1 MGNLSELQISL
12 IGIGIVVVLGVIVF
26 NWTQQR
32 RYRRN
37 AEQAFSREHEDILL
51 GAGVSAKGE
60 ERIEPRLGTGAE
72 LHDPEAEPGTNSN
85 ALPEVTE
92 PVRKANVHPALHSQS
107 RPKAGKVVER
117 TRFKGP
123 ASFSVPVRRSVDEDS
138 RREGAVI
145 HERFSISAAPSGDEE
160 RAGEGDNNVSDAVDY
175 VVQIARET
183 PFADLT
189 LADVLDRK
197 SDFSKPVRWMGKQ
210 EADAP
215 WEEIPADTRSREGK
229 ASYVNLKG
237 CLQLADR
244 AGPVSEVSLGEF
256 RGMAEGFAARVNA
269 TAHCPDIHKSYRR
282 ALMLDEFC
290 TQVDVM
296 AGINIISRDA
306 SVFTGA
312 KIRVMAEECDF
323 KLGDEGMFHYRDEN
337 NVVLFSLGNY
347 EPPPFLPDSIRTLTT
362 RGITIFLDVPRVAD
376 GERVFN
382 QMVHLAETFSEALGG
397 FMVDDNR
404 VPLSDTGIRKIKQQ
418 LSSIQSVMMARNI
431 PPGGQIAL
439 RLFG

>member
-32 RYRRN
+32 RYRRK

-60 ERIEPRLGTGAE
+60 ERIEPRLSTGAE
-72 LHDPEAEPGTNSN
+72 PHDPEAEPSTHSS
-85 ALPEVTE
+85 ASPEIAE
-92 PVRKANVHPALHSQS
+92 PAQKANVNPALHPPS
-107 RPKAGKVVER
+107 RPKAGKAGER
-117 TRFKGP
+117 IWFKGP
-123 ASFSVPVRRSVDEDS
+123 ASFSVPARRSVDEDS
-138 RREGAVI
+138 RHEGAAVP
-145 HERFSISAAPSGDEE
+145 ERFSIPAAPSGDEE
-160 RAGEGDNNVSDAVDY
+160 RPVEGDNVSEAVDY
-175 VVQIARET
+175 VVEIARET

-189 LADVLDRK
+189 LAEVLDRK
-197 SDFSKPVRWMGKQ
+197 FDFSKPVRWMGKQ
-210 EADAP
+210 EADAS
-215 WEEIPADTRSREGK
+215 WEEIAPDTRGREGR
-229 ASYVNLKG
+229 ASYVSLKG

-256 RGMAEGFAARVNA
+256 RDMAENFAARVNA
-269 TAHCPDIHKSYRR
+269 TARCPDIYKSYRR

-296 AGINIISRDA
+296 AGLNIISRDN

-312 KIRVMAEECDF
+312 KIRVMAEACSF
-323 KLGDEGMFHYRDEN
+323 KLGNEGMFHYRDEN

-347 EPPPFLPDSIRTLTT
+347 EPSPFLPDNIRTLTT
-362 RGITIFLDVPRVAD
+362 RGITLFLDVPRVAN
-376 GERVFN
+376 GERIFN

-404 VPLSDTGIRKIKQQ
+404 VPLSDSGIRKIKQQ
-418 LSSIQSVMMARNI
+418 LSSIQSVMISRNI
-431 PPGGQIAL
+431 PPGGEIAL
-439 RLFG
+439 RLFA

>member
-60 ERIEPRLGTGAE
+60 ERIEPRLSAGAE
-72 LHDPEAEPGTNSN
+72 LHDPEAKPGTDSN
-85 ALPEVTE
+85 ASPEATE
-92 PVRKANVHPALHSQS
+92 PAQKANVNPALHPPS
-107 RPKAGKVVER
+107 RPKAGKAVER
-117 TRFKGP
+117 TWFKGP
-123 ASFSVPVRRSVDEDS
+123 ASFSVPARRSVDEDS
-138 RREGAVI
+138 RREGAVV
-145 HERFSISAAPSGDEE
+145 HERFSMPVAPSGDEE
-160 RAGEGDNNVSDAVDY
+160 RPVEGDNVSDAVDY
-175 VVQIARET
+175 VVEIARET
-183 PFADLT
+183 PFADST

-197 SDFSKPVRWMGKQ
+197 FDFSKPVRWMGKQ
-210 EADAP
+210 GADAS

-256 RGMAEGFAARVNA
+256 RDMAENFATRVNA
-269 TAHCPDIHKSYRR
+269 TAHCLDIHKSYSR

-296 AGINIISRDA
+296 AGINIISRDN

-312 KIRVMAEECDF
+312 KIRVMAEACGF
-323 KLGDEGMFHYRDEN
+323 KLGNEGMFHYRDEN
-337 NVVLFSLGNY
+337 NVVLFFLGNY
-347 EPPPFLPDSIRTLTT
+347 EPPPFLSDSIRTLTT
-362 RGITIFLDVPRVAD
+362 RGITLFLDVPRVAN

-404 VPLSDTGIRKIKQQ
+404 VPLSDSGIRKIKQQ
-418 LSSIQSVMMARNI
+418 LSSIQSVMMSRNI

-439 RLFG
+439 RLFA

>member
-12 IGIGIVVVLGVIVF
+12 IGIGIVLVLGVIVF
-26 NWTQQR
+26 NWMQQR

-60 ERIEPRLGTGAE
+60 ERIEPRLSTGAE
-72 LHDPEAEPGTNSN
+72 LHDPEAEPGTDSN
-85 ALPEVTE
+85 ASPEVTE
-92 PVRKANVHPALHSQS
+92 PAQKVNVHPALRPPS
-107 RPKAGKVVER
+107 RPKAAKAVER

-123 ASFSVPVRRSVDEDS
+123 ASFSVPARRSVDEDS
-138 RREGAVI
+138 RREGAVVQ
-145 HERFSISAAPSGDEE
+145 ERFSMPVAPSGDEE
-160 RAGEGDNNVSDAVDY
+160 RPVEGDNVSDAVDY
-175 VVQIARET
+175 VVRIARET

-197 SDFSKPVRWMGKQ
+197 SDFSKQVRWMGKQ
-210 EADAP
+210 EADAA

-256 RGMAEGFAARVNA
+256 RDMAESFADRVNA

-296 AGINIISRDA
+296 AGINIISRDN

-312 KIRVMAEECDF
+312 KIRVMAEACGF
-323 KLGDEGMFHYRDEN
+323 KLENEGMFHYRDEN

-362 RGITIFLDVPRVAD
+362 RGITLFLDVPRVAN

-404 VPLSDTGIRKIKQQ
+404 VPLSDSGIRKIKQQ

>member
-32 RYRRN
+32 RYRRK

-60 ERIEPRLGTGAE
+60 ERIEPRLSTGAE
-72 LHDPEAEPGTNSN
+72 PHEPEAEPGTHSS
-85 ALPEVTE
+85 ASSEVAE
-92 PVRKANVHPALHSQS
+92 PAQKANVHPALHPPS
-107 RPKAGKVVER
+107 RPKAGKAVER

-123 ASFSVPVRRSVDEDS
+123 ASFTVAGRRSVDEDS
-138 RREGAVI
+138 RREGAVV
-145 HERFSISAAPSGDEE
+145 HERFSIPVAASGDEE
-160 RAGEGDNNVSDAVDY
+160 RSVEGGSVSDAVDY
-175 VVQIARET
+175 VVEIARET

-210 EADAP
+210 EADAS
-215 WEEIPADTRSREGK
+215 WEEIPVDTRSREGK

-256 RGMAEGFAARVNA
+256 RDMAESFAARVNA
-269 TAHCPDIHKSYRR
+269 TAHCPDIHKSYSR

-296 AGINIISRDA
+296 AGINIISRDN

-312 KIRVMAEECDF
+312 KIRVMAEACGF

-362 RGITIFLDVPRVAD
+362 RGITLFLDVPRVAN

-404 VPLSDTGIRKIKQQ
+404 VPLSDSGIRKIKQQ

>member
-12 IGIGIVVVLGVIVF
+12 IGIGIVVVLGVMVF

-32 RYRRN
+32 RYRRK

-60 ERIEPRLGTGAE
+60 ERIEPRLSTGAE
-72 LHDPEAEPGTNSN
+72 PHEPEAEPGTHSS
-85 ALPEVTE
+85 ASPEVSE
-92 PVRKANVHPALHSQS
+92 PAQKANVHPALHPPS
-107 RPKAGKVVER
+107 RPKAGKAVER

-123 ASFSVPVRRSVDEDS
+123 ASFTVPARRSVDEDS
-138 RREGAVI
+138 RREGAVV
-145 HERFSISAAPSGDEE
+145 HERFSIPVAAASDEE
-160 RAGEGDNNVSDAVDY
+160 RSVEGDSVSDAVDY
-175 VVQIARET
+175 VVEIARET

-210 EADAP
+210 EADAS
-215 WEEIPADTRSREGK
+215 WEEIPADRRSREGK

-256 RGMAEGFAARVNA
+256 RDMAKSFAARVNA
-269 TAHCPDIHKSYRR
+269 TAHCPDIHKSYSR

-296 AGINIISRDA
+296 AGINIISRDN

-312 KIRVMAEECDF
+312 KIRVMAEACGF

-362 RGITIFLDVPRVAD
+362 RGITLFLDVPRVAN

-404 VPLSDTGIRKIKQQ
+404 VPLSDSGIRKIKQQ